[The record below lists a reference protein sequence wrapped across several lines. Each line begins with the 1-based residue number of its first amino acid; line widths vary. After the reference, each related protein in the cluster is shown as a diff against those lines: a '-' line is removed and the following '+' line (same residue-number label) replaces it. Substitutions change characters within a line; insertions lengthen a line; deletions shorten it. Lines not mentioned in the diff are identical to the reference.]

1 VKLFLAT
8 FSLLLLVIAGQAQAW
23 WNTPYSYPQNRMGY
37 WPSVWPAYV
46 QPQYNRRPPNSGWNV
61 KGSMN
66 QRGDTH
72 FVIEYHGNIYDMQ
85 YGNRYGYPRNQSSQY
100 GWRR

>member
-1 VKLFLAT
+1 MKVFPAMV
-8 FSLLLLVIAGQAQAW
+8 SLLLLAISVQAQAW
-23 WNTPYSYPQNRMGY
+23 WNTPYGYSQSRMGY

-46 QPQYNRRPPNSGWNV
+46 QPQNSYRPQYNGWNV

-72 FVIEYHGNIYDMQ
+72 FVIEYHGNVYDRKF
-85 YGNRYGYPRNQSSQY
+85 GNNYGYPRNQNSLY